1 MKLVKVLDKQG
12 SALVADPINQNLLR
26 ELVTA
31 EYAVS
36 DLAQKLNLPT
46 LNVWRRMQ
54 KLQKA
59 NLIELTAT
67 RKKGN
72 LEKKFYRSTATYFA
86 PEQYFTF
93 TPKNPKL
100 SKHSAS
106 TTKSKENMK
115 NLRKLTCQR
124 RGSHRLLLLCRTKSL
139 PISVITRRANKNP
152 CAKES
157 LPKSK
162 SNRRLCSL
170 LEAPLQVLVCPQIW
184 FGTADLKNG
193 ITVLVYPDNL
203 PIRPSYLWASVWLNQ
218 EPKPKLAWPTL

>member
-100 SKHSAS
+100 SEAFSIYNEIQKKMMTQTVAYGNIPKDVDPIDYSFFVNMTVFADICS
-106 TTKSKENMK
+106 QPDVQTKIHALKE
-115 NLRKLTCQR
+115 
-124 RGSHRLLLLCRTKSL
+124 
-139 PISVITRRANKNP
+139 
-152 CAKES
+152 
-157 LPKSK
+157 
-162 SNRRLCSL
+162 
-170 LEAPLQVLVCPQIW
+170 
-184 FGTADLKNG
+184 
-193 ITVLVYPDNL
+193 
-203 PIRPSYLWASVWLNQ
+203 
-218 EPKPKLAWPTL
+218 KLAQVKKQSEVM